1 VRGKRA
7 RPDLLVGVHHRRQG
21 DLPEVVR
28 TLDPVRLLAGAVQA
42 GQQDR
47 DQQRDDPD
55 DDEQL
60 DEREAGRALGGML
73 CPPGEMQLHTKL
85 LSVAPPVRS
94 KWVTAIGRKA
104 ARNAPLGVC
113 RELTNRMDGMSADSA
128 RRRLGVSGAGVT
140 CCGME
145 IVPATAADTLLVE
158 IVTNTASTETSTQ
171 RGVRPEAFSPQ
182 EGEGWPVLRL
192 GVESI
197 RERHRTLRPA
207 GLNNSAR

>member
-1 VRGKRA
+1 
-7 RPDLLVGVHHRRQG
+7 
-21 DLPEVVR
+21 
-28 TLDPVRLLAGAVQA
+28 
-42 GQQDR
+42 
-47 DQQRDDPD
+47 
-55 DDEQL
+55 
-60 DEREAGRALGGML
+60 
-73 CPPGEMQLHTKL
+73 MQLHTKL

-94 KWVTAIGRKA
+94 EWVTAIGREG

-158 IVTNTASTETSTQ
+158 IVTNTGVNRNVYPTGRQT
-171 RGVRPEAFSPQ
+171 RGLFPIG
-182 EGEGWPVLRL
+182 GEGWPVYRL

-207 GLNNSAR
+207 GLNNSAP